1 MRCVGEDG
9 NRARE
14 VRHHRTLSNSFL
26 LRTPGGHYELS
37 QFVDAL
43 HSAKLVG
50 MSAAVAAVVLRRR
63 RKGPSK
69 STGAARKQKA
79 ASNRVQY
86 SALVEADRLRF
97 ELERRDVLRPVTVLR
112 LQPLLPRLG
121 PTPMAQHHAC
131 RDRV

>member
-1 MRCVGEDG
+1 
-9 NRARE
+9 
-14 VRHHRTLSNSFL
+14 
-26 LRTPGGHYELS
+26 
-37 QFVDAL
+37 
-43 HSAKLVG
+43 